1 MTLFTR
7 WLQESQSWVT
17 QSYNTEK
24 NIEGSIIQYNNSMLI
39 LWKVHGH

>member
-7 WLQESQSWVT
+7 WLQKSQSWVT
-17 QSYNTEK
+17 QLYNTEK

-39 LWKVHGH
+39 LWKTHVH